1 MRRRPPQTVFTKLL
15 PPLFAAWLL
24 IAPAALA
31 QNLVQGRQ
39 VDLELILAVDCSYS
53 VDQGEFELQAGGIA
67 QAFRTQEVVDAIL
80 QGGHGAI
87 AVTVLQW
94 SSQLS
99 QEVAVPWTLIDSRE
113 SAVALSLAIESMP
126 RLTADGAT
134 SISAAVAAS
143 IRLFDLSPVRGL
155 RRVIDVSGDGRNNN
169 GPALRAARDTA
180 VGRGIT
186 INGLAI
192 LNEVQTLHLYFEQ
205 QMIGGTGAFVEVAN
219 RYADY
224 PQAMARKLVKEII
237 LLPVSKAPGGD
248 DPGRRLAAVQPPV
261 RSTPASAGAAFLR

>member
-1 MRRRPPQTVFTKLL
+1 MDKAVLTCALNGVLTNPKTHPVPVTPEQM
-15 PPLFAAWLL
+15 AASAREAYDAGASVMHVHFRMQDEGMGHFPSWD
-24 IAPAALA
+24 P
-31 QNLVQGRQ
+31 
-39 VDLELILAVDCSYS
+39 DLCE
-53 VDQGEFELQAGGIA
+53 
-67 QAFRTQEVVDAIL
+67 EVVDAIL